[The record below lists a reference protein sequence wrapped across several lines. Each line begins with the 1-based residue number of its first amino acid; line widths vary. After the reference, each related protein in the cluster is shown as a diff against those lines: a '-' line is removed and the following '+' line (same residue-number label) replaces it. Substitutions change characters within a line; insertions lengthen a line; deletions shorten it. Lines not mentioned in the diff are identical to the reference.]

1 MKRRDAVIDTQAKA
15 LTEKQE
21 KLEQQKMDLTEGAQ
35 ERKQLYGDKKPDKEE
50 ARLNNAVTDAEKAE
64 KKARDLNIALQQ
76 TLTTAKTN
84 IEALKKRR
92 EQRMPELEKA
102 ETDFFAALA
111 PAGFAD
117 EKSFLENG
125 QPKSPGGLPVSR

>member
-1 MKRRDAVIDTQAKA
+1 MKAWQEQAKLKTDIEKKIADIKSEVKRLDAVIDTQAKA

-21 KLEQQKMDLTEGAQ
+21 KLEQQKTDLTEGAQ

-50 ARLNNAVTDAEKAE
+50 TRLSNAVTDAEKAE
-64 KKARDLNIALQQ
+64 KKARDLNIAL
-76 TLTTAKTN
+76 
-84 IEALKKRR
+84 
-92 EQRMPELEKA
+92 
-102 ETDFFAALA
+102 FFAALA